1 MPGQIEQ
8 DPGTEPESVIT
19 QGQNVIILFF
29 LATIYIEHSTF
40 FLSILAI
47 HPTPI
52 YPDSGHFNS
61 MVNLHMTIIN
71 PFILK

>member
-29 LATIYIEHSTF
+29 LATIYI
-40 FLSILAI
+40 
-47 HPTPI
+47 
-52 YPDSGHFNS
+52 D
-61 MVNLHMTIIN
+61 NLDMGSWHYRKGIRE
-71 PFILK
+71 